1 MDYRRFDDSF
11 IVRLD
16 PGDEI
21 VDSMLRLAAAEG
33 ITLASI
39 SGMGAVNQVTLGV
52 FSPETKQY
60 KANIFHADFEIV
72 SLTGNLTTQNGRPYA
87 HLHMAVGDN
96 AGRVYGG
103 HLNRAVVSATAEIVV
118 RRMHGS
124 VEREPNPEIGL
135 TLLKFID

>member
-1 MDYRRFDDSF
+1 MEYRRFDDSF

-21 VDSMLRLAAAEG
+21 VDSMLKLAAAEG

-52 FSPETKQY
+52 FCPQTKQY

-72 SLTGNLTTQNGRPYA
+72 SLTGNLTTQNGRPNA

-118 RRMHGS
+118 RRMHGT
-124 VEREPNPEIGL
+124 VEREPNAQIGL
-135 TLLKFID
+135 NLLKFLD